1 MLSVFSR
8 YGEIID
14 IIVKKNKKLR
24 GQAFIIFKN
33 RASSIVAKNCLN
45 DTLFMGKQIRID
57 FSKQKSNVFL
67 SYKGEYINKQKSNKN
82 NLQKNK
88 DKLCEFLELKEK
100 ELTNENSTSNRI
112 FVKNI
117 NEEITLS
124 IIESVFK
131 TFKGF
136 ISAKLMK
143 GYAIVEYS
151 SKEHAEV
158 ALNNTNNQKLTHNCR
173 IIVEYAK

>member
-1 MLSVFSR
+1 MSLFSR

-57 FSKQKSNVFL
+57 FSNKKSNVFL
-67 SYKGEYINKQKSNKN
+67 SYKGEYLNKNKTNKN

-100 ELTNENSTSNRI
+100 DLTITENTTSNRI

-124 IIESVFK
+124 IIESVFQ

-151 SKEHAEV
+151 SKELAEV